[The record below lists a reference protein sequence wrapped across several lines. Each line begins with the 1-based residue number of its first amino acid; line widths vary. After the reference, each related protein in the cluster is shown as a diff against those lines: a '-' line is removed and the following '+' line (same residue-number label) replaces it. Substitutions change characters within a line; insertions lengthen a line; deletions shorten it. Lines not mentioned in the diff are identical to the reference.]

1 LNRERLFKTILLS
14 VHDSHPWRPHES
26 GSGAE
31 SYFIPGLL
39 RRYLLRND
47 IDSVAIFPVIA
58 SEAKQSLD
66 CVVTAMTGSEM
77 EWFEIS
83 AVILRT

>member
-1 LNRERLFKTILLS
+1 MDSATIFPVIVS
-14 VHDSHPWRPHES
+14 GK

-39 RRYLLRND
+39 RRYILRND